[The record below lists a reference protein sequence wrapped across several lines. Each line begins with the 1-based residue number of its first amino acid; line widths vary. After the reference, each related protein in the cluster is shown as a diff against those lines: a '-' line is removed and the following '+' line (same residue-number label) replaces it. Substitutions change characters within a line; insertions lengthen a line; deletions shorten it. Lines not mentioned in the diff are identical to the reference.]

1 MHESVVYNSVVYIVT
16 LSLVLVLSPHL
27 SRLFRLPTAPIE
39 IIIGSI
45 IASMGIISASQ
56 DNFSLLAEI
65 GFLYLMFLAGL
76 EVNLK
81 SILKMPKIYIIQ
93 SFYFLLTLWILAI
106 IFGLI
111 FNLDTMLIVILPL
124 ISIGL
129 LATLSKEHGKEAEWI
144 KIAFLVGSIG
154 EVISITALTI
164 SEASNTLNSYEEL
177 IYKIS
182 LLLVFLGVVLLIYAL
197 LRILFWWYPELK
209 SVLMPPQDS
218 KYQDLRLAMG
228 IFFIMIAIMKQL
240 HLELAFGAF
249 IAGLFISTFFHHK
262 KELEQKISSFG
273 FGFLVPIFFIH
284 VGASFNLENI
294 FIPEVLLQTAI
305 LLIIM
310 FAIRI
315 LSAYTLS
322 FLVGKGNALLTAL
335 ALSMP
340 LTLMIAVVTIGHE
353 KQMIAEYDYYAVIL
367 ASLLEVIIAMIAIKI
382 IAKVQKQVKKK
393 PKKNRK
399 FFNKR

>member
-1 MHESVVYNSVVYIVT
+1 MHDSVLYIVT
-16 LSLVLVLSPHL
+16 LSLVVVLSPHL
-27 SRLFRLPTAPIE
+27 SRVLRLPTAPIE
-39 IIIGSI
+39 IIVGSI
-45 IASMGIISASQ
+45 LAFTGIIHPYEATFQ
-56 DNFSLLAEI
+56 LLAEI

-81 SILKMPKIYIIQ
+81 GILKMPQIYIVQ
-93 SFYFLLTLWILAI
+93 SFYFILLLWLLAL
-106 IFGLI
+106 IFGLL
-111 FNLDTMLIVILPL
+111 FHLEAMLIVILPL

-129 LATLSKEHGKEAEWI
+129 LATLSKEYGKEERWI
-144 KIAFLVGSIG
+144 KISFLVGTIG

-164 SEASNTLNSYEEL
+164 SEASSTLSSYEEL

-182 LLLVFLGVVLLIYAL
+182 LLLVFLGVVLLLYAM
-197 LRILFWWYPELK
+197 LRILFWWFPELK
-209 SVLMPPQDS
+209 SVLMPKEDL

-262 KELEQKISSFG
+262 KSLEEKISSFG

-284 VGASFNLENI
+284 VGTAFDLGNI
-294 FIPEVLLQTAI
+294 LIPEVLITTA
-305 LLIIM
+305 LLLAIM
-310 FAIRI
+310 FTIRI

-322 FLVGKGNALLTAL
+322 FLVGKGNAVLISL

-340 LTLMIAVVTIGHE
+340 LTLMIAVATIGHD
-353 KQMIAEYDYYAVIL
+353 KGMIREFDYYAVIL
-367 ASLLEVIIAMIAIKI
+367 ASLLEVIISMIAIKI
-382 IAKVQKQVKKK
+382 IAKIQK
-393 PKKNRK
+393 RIE
-399 FFNKR
+399 NKSKQNLMRRFK

>member
-1 MHESVVYNSVVYIVT
+1 MNESVVYILT
-16 LSLVLVLSPHL
+16 LSLILVLSPHL
-27 SRLFRLPTAPIE
+27 SRFFRLPTAPIE

-45 IASMGIISASQ
+45 LSSMGIIYASET
-56 DNFSLLAEI
+56 NFTLLAEV

-76 EVNLK
+76 EVNIK
-81 SILKMPKIYIIQ
+81 SILKMPKIYLAK
-93 SFYFLLTLWILAI
+93 SFYFLLILWILATL
-106 IFGLI
+106 FGLL
-111 FNLDTMLIVILPL
+111 FELDMMMILILPL

-129 LATLSKEHGKEAEWI
+129 LATLSKEYNKDATWI
-144 KIAFLVGSIG
+144 KIALLVGTIG

-164 SEASNTLNSYEEL
+164 SEASNTLESYEEL

-182 LLLVFLGVVLLIYAL
+182 LLLVFLGVVLLLYAL

-209 SVLMPPQDS
+209 SILMPSQDA

-228 IFFIMIAIMKQL
+228 IFFIMIAIMIQL

-262 KELEQKISSFG
+262 KALEEKISSFG

-284 VGASFNLENI
+284 VGASFNLANI
-294 FIPEVLLQTAI
+294 LIPEVLITTAI
-305 LLIIM
+305 LLFIM
-310 FAIRI
+310 FSIRI

-322 FLVGKGNALLTAL
+322 FLIGKTNALLTAL

-340 LTLMIAVVTIGHE
+340 LTLMIAVATIGHE
-353 KQMIAEYDYYAVIL
+353 KRSIQEVDYYAVIL
-367 ASLLEVIIAMIAIKI
+367 ASLLEVIISMIAIKI
-382 IAKVQKQVKKK
+382 IVRVEKKLS
-393 PKKNRK
+393 KKSKESRK
-399 FFNKR
+399 NF

>member
-27 SRLFRLPTAPIE
+27 SRVFRLPTAPIE
-39 IIIGSI
+39 IIVGSI
-45 IASMGIISASQ
+45 LASIGIISASQ
-56 DNFSLLAEI
+56 DNFSLLAEV

-81 SILKMPKIYIIQ
+81 AILKMPQIYIVQ
-93 SFYFLLTLWILAI
+93 SFYFLLILWVLAI
-106 IFGLI
+106 IFGLL
-111 FNLDTMLIVILPL
+111 FNLVTMLIVILPL

-129 LATLSKEHGKEAEWI
+129 LATLSKEHGKEEQWI
-144 KIAFLVGSIG
+144 KISFLVGSIG

-182 LLLVFLGVVLLIYAL
+182 LLLVFLGVVLLMYAL

-209 SVLMPPQDS
+209 SVLMPSQDL
-218 KYQDLRLAMG
+218 KYQDIRLAMG
-228 IFFIMIAIMKQL
+228 IFFIMIAIMKLL

-262 KELEQKISSFG
+262 KKLEDKISSFG

-284 VGASFNLENI
+284 VGASFDLTKI
-294 FIPEVLLQTAI
+294 LIPEVLITTVI
-305 LLIIM
+305 LLGIM
-310 FAIRI
+310 FTIRL
-315 LSAYTLS
+315 LSAFSLS
-322 FLVGKGNALLTAL
+322 FLIGKGNAVLTAF

-340 LTLMIAVVTIGHE
+340 LTLMIAVATIGHE
-353 KQMIAEYDYYAVIL
+353 KDTIKEVDYYAVIL

-382 IAKVQKQVKKK
+382 IAKVQKRVKKT
-393 PKKNRK
+393 RK
-399 FFNKR
+399 TYS